1 MENMNLVPSNAKTT
15 ITQDGDHNIAIAHVE
30 NVNLTVTAPPAK
42 EGNLVQRAFWGDV
55 EISPT
60 EAKLLD
66 EFFNDY
72 DNVIIECIKTD
83 FSCPG
88 IDLYLADKITIPYQE
103 KWDFKSLK
111 FRQPEL
117 RKTVLDTLSILIELT
132 GYLSPEHMRMIPDY
146 PSDNCLIPINNS
158 YEAGCWVREVL
169 RPETEKLRY
178 KLRDLYRILHPEDY
192 VGIPEF
198 SDHYEDDSF

>member
-66 EFFNDY
+66 EFFNDFTRPSKSLMRY
-72 DNVIIECIKTD
+72 QTPTSNVMRTDIKETQNGYELD
-83 FSCPG
+83 
-88 IDLYLADKITIPYQE
+88 IDLPGYK
-103 KWDFKSLK
+103 KSDVQAELK
-111 FRQPEL
+111 E
-117 RKTVLDTLSILIELT
+117 
-132 GYLSPEHMRMIPDY
+132 GYLTISASTRKDESEKDKDGKYLR
-146 PSDNCLIPINNS
+146 
-158 YEAGCWVREVL
+158 RE
-169 RPETEKLRY
+169 RY
-178 KLRDLYRILHPEDY
+178 YGSCSRSFY
-192 VGIPEF
+192 VG
-198 SDHYEDDSF
+198 DAVTQEDIKARFEDGILKVTVPKKEVKPQVEESKYIAIEG